1 MKILKTLFLARRSL
15 GRVVPLMRDERV
27 PAMLK
32 MGTAT
37 AALLIIS
44 PLDIFGDIPALGFV
58 DDGIL
63 LVLLLTWFV
72 TRATR
77 LIERTAAP
85 VRDMVRVGP
94 PALR

>member
-1 MKILKTLFLARRSL
+1 
-15 GRVVPLMRDERV
+15 
-27 PAMLK
+27 
-32 MGTAT
+32 
-37 AALLIIS
+37 
-44 PLDIFGDIPALGFV
+44 LDIFGDIPALGFV